1 MDLEVQN
8 LADELI
14 RLRCGRHSVGNLYEF
29 LQAAYGD
36 ANRAKAD
43 FIRFLAGELPAR
55 LLEAASEWI
64 SEEQGP
70 ETRAESYNGHV
81 VTVGQSLVSADPLH
95 PNPLAV
101 QHQQ

>member
-1 MDLEVQN
+1 MDLAEFQN

-29 LQAAYGD
+29 LLAAYGD

-55 LLEAASEWI
+55 TLEAASEWI

-70 ETRAESYNGHV
+70 ETEAPSHNGHS
-81 VTVGQSLVSADPLH
+81 VTVGQSLVTADPLH
-95 PNPLAV
+95 ASPF
-101 QHQQ
+101 HG